1 MEIRASTGQAS
12 GASGLKNLFNNMLL
26 SYGIKTPGTA
36 VAKQPCMMIHCRVM
50 ARQVVQANI

>member
-1 MEIRASTGQAS
+1 
-12 GASGLKNLFNNMLL
+12 LKNLFNNMLL